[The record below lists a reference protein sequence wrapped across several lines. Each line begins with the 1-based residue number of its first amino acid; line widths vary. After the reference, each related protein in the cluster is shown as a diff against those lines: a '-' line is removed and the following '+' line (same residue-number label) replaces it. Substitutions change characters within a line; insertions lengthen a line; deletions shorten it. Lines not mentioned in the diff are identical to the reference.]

1 MHWEKWKMNKSWET
15 TEMFEWVS
23 ASTLA
28 KRLGISTQMVY
39 IRIKMGMYET
49 QEFQRGS
56 MRGYL
61 IKTPKETKN

>member
-1 MHWEKWKMNKSWET
+1 MMADNN
-15 TEMFEWVS
+15 FEWVS

-39 IRIKMGMYET
+39 VRIKEGMYET

-56 MRGYL
+56 MRGIL
-61 IKTPKETKN
+61 VKAPKVEKKDDVSCKD

>member
-1 MHWEKWKMNKSWET
+1 MHND
-15 TEMFEWVS
+15 FEWVS

-61 IKTPKETKN
+61 VKTPKETKN